1 MESFFRGDLSGTAPA
16 VKRPHRPYRIGMRAF
31 VSEDGLQWIDM
42 YLMRHRACVHSH
54 SFCLDTAEDLMP
66 GQDLK
71 SVNQRR
77 FAIVWGFM
85 RDLAKKAAIKANRK
99 KRK

>member
-1 MESFFRGDLSGTAPA
+1 M
-16 VKRPHRPYRIGMRAF
+16 KRHHRKYRIGMRAF

-42 YLMRHRACVHSH
+42 YLMRHRTCVHSH
-54 SFCLDTAEDLMP
+54 SFCMDDIQDLMP
-66 GQDLK
+66 GQNLEE
-71 SVNQRR
+71 VNRRR

-99 KRK
+99 KPK